1 MTINFN
7 EMNPLQRYKIM
18 SQTVTPRPIA
28 WIVTEDEGIIN
39 VAPFS
44 YFIPLSSEPPTFIVS
59 IGHKKDGTPK
69 DTLHN
74 IRLHKKATICLVQEH
89 HLEKMHLSSASLE
102 KHQSETEHFDIPTS
116 KMIETFPPLVTGSQC
131 AFFCHLNQEV
141 HLQGSKTIPLIL
153 EVQHCFVED
162 SVCDSEFNI
171 TLQNV
176 GRIGKEYLLGGTI
189 KTLS

>member
-1 MTINFN
+1 MKINFN
-7 EMNPLQRYKIM
+7 DLNPIQRYKVM

-39 VAPFS
+39 IAPFS

-74 IRLHKKATICLVQEH
+74 IRLHKQATICLVQEN
-89 HLEKMHLSSASLE
+89 HLEKMHLSSTALE
-102 KHQSETEHFDIPTS
+102 KHESEIEHFDIPAK
-116 KMIETFPPLVTGSQC
+116 KMLESFPPLVEGSQC
-131 AFFCHLNQEV
+131 TYFCSLHQEIHLE
-141 HLQGSKTIPLIL
+141 GSKTIPLIM
-153 EVQHCFVED
+153 EVQHCFIDD
-162 SVCDSEFNI
+162 SVCDPEFNI

-176 GRIGKEYLLGGTI
+176 GRIGREYLLGGMI